1 MGGFETYLFTNGAF
15 SIMIAIVDYGMG
27 NLRSVHKALEQV
39 AVEAR
44 VISDPQEIRDASK
57 IILPGVG
64 AFRDC
69 MRNLEE
75 LHLLEPIISSIQAG
89 KPFLG
94 ICLGLQLLFEESD
107 EFGPHRGM
115 RVLPGRVTRFPEDI
129 RDPETNEPYPI
140 PHMGW
145 NTVEITKE
153 TPLFA
158 GIERGS
164 YFYFVHSYYAIP
176 EDPKDVAA
184 TTPYGIEFACAV
196 QRENI
201 CAVQFHPE
209 KSQEKG
215 LQLLRNFGRLKD

>member
-1 MGGFETYLFTNGAF
+1 
-15 SIMIAIVDYGMG
+15 MIAIVDYGMG
-27 NLRSVHKALEQV
+27 NLRSVHKAVERV
-39 AVEAR
+39 EVEAR
-44 VISDPQEIRDASK
+44 VTSDPQEIKDASK

-75 LHLLEPIISSIQAG
+75 FNLLESVIRSIEAG

-107 EFGPHRGM
+107 EFGTHQGM
-115 RVLPGRVTRFPEDI
+115 GVLPGRVTRFPEGI
-129 RDPETNEPYPI
+129 QDPDTGQPYPI

-158 GIERGS
+158 GIESGS
-164 YFYFVHSYYAIP
+164 FFYFVHSYYALP
-176 EDPKDVAA
+176 QDPTDIAA

-196 QRENI
+196 QRANI
-201 CAVQFHPE
+201 HAVQFHPE
-209 KSQEKG
+209 KSQAAG
-215 LQLLRNFGRLKD
+215 LRLLRNFGGFKA

>member
-1 MGGFETYLFTNGAF
+1 
-15 SIMIAIVDYGMG
+15 MIAIVDYGMG
-27 NLRSVHKALEQV
+27 NLRSVHKAVEQV
-39 AVEAR
+39 GVEAR
-44 VISDPQEIRDASK
+44 VTSASRELMDAAK

-69 MRNLEE
+69 MRNLVE
-75 LHLLEPIISSIQAG
+75 LDLLEPLIRSIGKG

-107 EFGPHRGM
+107 EFGLHKGM
-115 RVLPGRVTRFPEDI
+115 GVLPGKVTRFPEAI
-129 RDPETNEPYPI
+129 RDPEIGEPLPI

-145 NTVEITKE
+145 NSVEIKKE

-158 GIERGS
+158 GIESGS

-176 EDPKDVAA
+176 EDPKDIAA
-184 TTPYGIEFACAV
+184 VTSYGVEFACAV
-196 QRENI
+196 QRGNI
-201 CAVQFHPE
+201 YAVQFHPE

-215 LQLLRNFGRLKD
+215 LRLLRNFGRLKG

>member
-1 MGGFETYLFTNGAF
+1 
-15 SIMIAIVDYGMG
+15 MIAIVDYGMG
-27 NLRSVHKALEQV
+27 NLRSVHKAVERVGYDAQV
-39 AVEAR
+39 TA
-44 VISDPQEIRDASK
+44 DPQEVLNASK

-69 MRNLEE
+69 MHNLEE
-75 LHLLEPIISSIQAG
+75 SHLLEPVINSIEAG

-107 EFGPHRGM
+107 EFGLHKGM
-115 RVLPGRVTRFPEDI
+115 GVLPGRVTRFPEDI
-129 RDPETNEPYPI
+129 RDPETDQPYPI

-145 NTVEITKE
+145 NTIEIKKE

-158 GIERGS
+158 GIENDS
-164 YFYFVHSYYAIP
+164 FFYFVHSYYAIP
-176 EDPKDVAA
+176 HNPSDIAA

-196 QRENI
+196 QHDNI
-201 CAVQFHPE
+201 HAVQFHPE

-215 LQLLRNFGRLKD
+215 LQMLRNFGALKG

>member
-1 MGGFETYLFTNGAF
+1 
-15 SIMIAIVDYGMG
+15 MIAIVDYGMG
-27 NLRSVHKALEQV
+27 NLRSVHKA
-39 AVEAR
+39 VERAGYEAL
-44 VISDPQEIRDASK
+44 VSADPQEVLDASK

-75 LHLLEPIISSIQAG
+75 FNLLEPVIRSIEAG

-107 EFGPHRGM
+107 EFGLHKGM
-115 RVLPGRVTRFPEDI
+115 GILAGRVTRFPENI
-129 RDPETNEPYPI
+129 QDPDTGQPLPI

-145 NTVEITKE
+145 NTIQIKKD

-158 GIERGS
+158 GIESGS
-164 YFYFVHSYYAIP
+164 FFYFVHSYYALSQ
-176 EDPKDVAA
+176 DPKDIAA

-196 QRENI
+196 QHDNI
-201 CAVQFHPE
+201 YAVQFHPE
-209 KSQEKG
+209 KSQAVG
-215 LQLLRNFGRLKD
+215 LRLLRNFGGIKS